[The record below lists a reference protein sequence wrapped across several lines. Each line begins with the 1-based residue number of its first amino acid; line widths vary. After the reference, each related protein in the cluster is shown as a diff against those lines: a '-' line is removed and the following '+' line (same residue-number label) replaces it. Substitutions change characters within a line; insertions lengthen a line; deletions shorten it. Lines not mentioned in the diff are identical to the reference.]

1 MPTAHMRRADAGL
14 IFGGIFPA
22 YSPHLQVGT
31 DPACAEQAPRVA
43 KPNIHDRDGHVK
55 EDQGLL
61 HNVLVC
67 ISVSMLIG
75 TPTICATFWYV
86 AWQYDE
92 FLAVFTEAIGLSF
105 CPSGVLSHRGAMTR
119 RCVVQTRNF
128 GFLFSPTS
136 LCFCPPI
143 SSTTRSGEE
152 RLQRRCNAN
161 NKAPSTQCRMEP
173 SANRRGPV
181 TPRSSSSIVLSRGH
195 FPAELVRH
203 FALTHPLARGDVDAQ
218 VFGLI
223 SATHACFDARSLEAS
238 LGEVS
243 FPSILPLRGKMDDH
257 IRLDQ
262 VRSHV
267 TRSFNSVSLFAPS

>member
-1 MPTAHMRRADAGL
+1 
-14 IFGGIFPA
+14 
-22 YSPHLQVGT
+22 
-31 DPACAEQAPRVA
+31 
-43 KPNIHDRDGHVK
+43 
-55 EDQGLL
+55 
-61 HNVLVC
+61 
-67 ISVSMLIG
+67 
-75 TPTICATFWYV
+75 
-86 AWQYDE
+86 
-92 FLAVFTEAIGLSF
+92 
-105 CPSGVLSHRGAMTR
+105 MTR

-143 SSTTRSGEE
+143 SSTTRSDEE

-181 TPRSSSSIVLSRGH
+181 TPRSSPSIVLSRGH
-195 FPAELVRH
+195 FPVELVRH
-203 FALTHPLARGDVDAQ
+203 FALTHALARGDVDAQ

-243 FPSILPLRGKMDDH
+243 FPSVLPLRGKMDDH
-257 IRLDQ
+257 IRLDK

-267 TRSFNSVSLFAPS
+267 TRSFNAVSLFAPS